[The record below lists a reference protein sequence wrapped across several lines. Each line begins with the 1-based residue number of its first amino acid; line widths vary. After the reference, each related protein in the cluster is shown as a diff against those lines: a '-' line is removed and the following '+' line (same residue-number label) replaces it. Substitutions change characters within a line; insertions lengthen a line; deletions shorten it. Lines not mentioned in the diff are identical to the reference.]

1 MTEQEFL
8 DILTD
13 LLDTEEDLTMETQ
26 LESLEEWDS
35 LSKLMFQS
43 KMMEKAK
50 GKLAATDIAAAKT
63 VADLYQLLQG
73 VTRRDGM
80 ATEER
85 AIHGRN
91 GLCIRFR

>member
-1 MTEQEFL
+1 MLMWIESGKEEYTMTEQEFL

-13 LLDTEEDLTMETQ
+13 LLDTEENLTMETQ

-63 VADLYQLLQG
+63 VADLYQLLQ
-73 VTRRDGM
+73 
-80 ATEER
+80 
-85 AIHGRN
+85 
-91 GLCIRFR
+91 

>member
-43 KMMEKAK
+43 KRMEKAK

-63 VADLYQLLQG
+63 VADLYQLLQ
-73 VTRRDGM
+73 
-80 ATEER
+80 
-85 AIHGRN
+85 
-91 GLCIRFR
+91 